1 MNQKN
6 HINQSSDKKTSPHTP
21 QRGEQPTI
29 KKEQICND
37 AKPSLFPP
45 FGGGRG
51 GLTII
56 GSGNVARHLA
66 KQLFACGYAINAV
79 YSRNLDNAK
88 AAAEQVEAKAVNK
101 IELIPPSDL
110 YLFAVKD
117 DAYSELINSFP
128 KTTAICVHTSGSLE
142 MDILSKISDNYGVLY
157 PFQTFSK
164 NKTVDFQH
172 VPICVE
178 ASNPQVEKVL
188 LSVANRLS
196 PIVRLLNSEQ
206 RMYLHLAGV
215 FACNFTNA
223 LYFIAEQITKQQQ
236 IDFEILKPLI
246 LETARKIETLSPAE
260 AQTGP
265 AKRNDQTI
273 MQKHLELLSNPQW
286 KEIYKLLSESV
297 LEQSL

>member
-1 MNQKN
+1 MNQTN
-6 HINQSSDKKTSPHTP
+6 QTNQSSDKIS
-21 QRGEQPTI
+21 
-29 KKEQICND
+29 
-37 AKPSLFPP
+37 
-45 FGGGRG
+45 
-51 GLTII
+51 II
-56 GSGNVARHLA
+56 GSGNVAWHLA

-88 AAAEQVEAKAVNK
+88 TLSEQVKAKAVNK

-142 MDILSKISDNYGVLY
+142 MEILSKISDNYGVLY

-164 NKTVDFQH
+164 NKSVDFQH

-178 ASNPQVEKVL
+178 ASNPQVENVL
-188 LSVANRLS
+188 LNVANRLS
-196 PIVRLLNSEQ
+196 QIVRLLSSEQ
-206 RMYLHLAGV
+206 RIYLHLAGI

-223 LYFIAEQITKQQQ
+223 LYFIAEQIAKQQQ

-246 LETARKIETLSPAE
+246 LETAHKIETLSPAE

-273 MQKHLELLSNPQW
+273 MQKHLELLSNSQW
-286 KEIYKLLSESV
+286 KEVYKLLSESV
-297 LEQSL
+297 AEQEL